1 MSQRESEVQFV
12 RSTLTA
18 RRIVGVVC
26 TIALLAG
33 VAGVVAPAAPAV
45 APNAA
50 AFEPTLSY
58 YKCPP
63 KSLPSGVQCAKLTV
77 PLDWQNPTDGRT
89 TTIDVRVMRSKEGK
103 GGLTFNPG
111 GPGGSGVESFPA
123 IYSRLPDDVVS
134 KFDFVGWDPRG
145 VGGSGPKLT
154 GPAQP
159 FVGLGLASGGSGG
172 SGGVEITGTKPG
184 SPSAKAGLVKGD
196 IIVKVSDRVISNAED
211 VVAEVRESVPGD
223 SLVVE
228 IRRGGASREV
238 TVIVGS
244 VDSSCQYTVNYPP
257 STGPVDWREFWQK
270 TADEGEAA
278 NAACLA
284 ANPNSAPYLGTWQ
297 VIRDLNALRVALG
310 YSTWNYWGMSY
321 GTRIGYAYARTFP
334 SKLRALIMDGSMPA
348 GETIYGLGTSFPSN
362 LWISTQMFP
371 ALAAPE
377 TARKITVIE
386 DYLDAAVLALPDGT
400 EFTRWDWAEQFRI
413 MLTSQS
419 LYPTARAL
427 VNNLYGGIT
436 ETTPAARAKQ
446 LAVVASIAEG
456 AQSIIDEGLKGVP
469 VQIFVNC
476 SDLHD
481 RPTVAELAAAS
492 EPNARNFG
500 TTSPLF
506 MGNSASCF
514 GLAPEDLS
522 PAVPSTSAMINLK
535 TPPVFVLSSG
545 DAATPWVWGRSLAN
559 TFARSST
566 ITYNS
571 TQHVAYLSTP
581 SECVNAPVTEY
592 LLTLKLPA
600 RNRSCNYAP
609 GGPDPQR

>member
-1 MSQRESEVQFV
+1 MSTRESEVRFV

-18 RRIVGVVC
+18 RRVAGVVC

-33 VAGVVAPAAPAV
+33 VAGVVAPAAS
-45 APNAA
+45 

-63 KSLPSGVQCAKLTV
+63 KSLPAGVQCAKLTV
-77 PLDWQNPTDGRT
+77 PLDWQSPNDGRT

-111 GPGGSGVESFPA
+111 GPGGSGIEALPGV
-123 IYSRLPDDVVS
+123 YSLLPDEVVS
-134 KFDFVGWDPRG
+134 TFDFVAWDPRG
-145 VGGSGPKLT
+145 VGGSGPKII

-159 FVGLGLASGGSGG
+159 FVGLGLESGESGGA
-172 SGGVEITGTKPG
+172 EIAEIKPG
-184 SPSAKAGLVKGD
+184 SPAAKAGLVKGD
-196 IIVKVSDRVISNAED
+196 IITKVSDRVIGTASD
-211 VVAEVRESVPGD
+211 VVAEVLASVPGE

-228 IRRGGASREV
+228 FRRGGASREV

-244 VDSSCQYTVNYPP
+244 EDSGCQYPNLYPP

-270 TADEGEAA
+270 VADENGAA

-284 ANPNSAPYLGTWQ
+284 ANPDSAPYVGTWQ

-310 YSTWNYWGMSY
+310 YSAWNYWGMSY

-348 GETIYGLGTSFPSN
+348 GETTYALGTSFPAN
-362 LWISTQMFP
+362 AWISRQLFP

-386 DYLDAAVLALPDGT
+386 DSLNAAVVALPDGT
-400 EFTRWDWAEQFRI
+400 EFTRWDWTEQFRTL
-413 MLTSQS
+413 LTAQSQ
-419 LYPTARAL
+419 YPTARAL

-436 ETTPAARAKQ
+436 AKTPAARTKQ
-446 LAVVASIAEG
+446 LAVVAAIAAGVRSMMEG
-456 AQSIIDEGLKGVP
+456 SMKGVP
-469 VQIFVNC
+469 VQVLVNC

-481 RPTVAELAAAS
+481 RPTVTELAAAS
-492 EPNARNFG
+492 EPSARNFG
-500 TTSPLF
+500 STSPTF
-506 MGNSASCF
+506 IGNSAACF

-522 PAVPSTSAMINLK
+522 PAVSSASGMVNLK

-559 TFARSST
+559 TFAGSST
-566 ITYNS
+566 ITYES
-571 TQHVAYLSTP
+571 TQHVDYLFTP
-581 SECVNAPVTEY
+581 SDCVNAAVTEY
-592 LLTLKLPA
+592 LITLKLPPRHRQCA
-600 RNRSCNYAP
+600 YSP
-609 GGPDPQR
+609 GGPVAQR